1 MFDFLLFVVAA
12 AVQTSA
18 GSNADAPAPSAVPEA
33 EATAQAESSP
43 AVPVFL
49 APESKLTAEP
59 QVPTGKF
66 TTAVEIKP
74 ILGATRG
81 NWIAVREYGG
91 QDVLYVT
98 HLWSWRCGL
107 VQMKIGLNG
116 AAPEVWDMPPCHEDQ
131 PAPNMIGETDGLPYR
146 SFVLGSIE
154 KIDVELTYDDLS
166 VESHSY
172 DRAGVLMP

>member
-1 MFDFLLFVVAA
+1 MFDFLLFVIAA

-18 GSNADAPAPSAVPEA
+18 GSDSDAVATQVASQVETTA
-33 EATAQAESSP
+33 EASP

-66 TTAVEIKP
+66 TTAVEVKP

-81 NWIAVREYGG
+81 NWIAVREYDG
-91 QDVLYVT
+91 QDLLYVT

-131 PAPNMIGETDGLPYR
+131 PAPNMIGESDGLPYR